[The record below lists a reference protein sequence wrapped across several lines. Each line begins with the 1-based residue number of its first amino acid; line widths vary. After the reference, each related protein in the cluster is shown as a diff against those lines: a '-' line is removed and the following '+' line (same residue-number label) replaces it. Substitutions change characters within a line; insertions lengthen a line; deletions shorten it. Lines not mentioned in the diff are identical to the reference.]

1 MPEQPDFMERAR
13 RELSAEELAGLRVY
27 QASTDR
33 GSVLFMPVIKGMG
46 REVRWMGRVHIK
58 GAAGPVPVSRASL
71 QAIGA
76 PPDWVE
82 KSRTFLQA
90 LQSEYPALTGFPERR
105 ALPEG

>member
-1 MPEQPDFMERAR
+1 MPERPDFLERAKH
-13 RELSAEELAGLRVY
+13 ELSAAELSGLTVY

-58 GAAGPVPVSRASL
+58 GAAGPLPISRATL
-71 QAIGA
+71 QAISA
-76 PPDWVE
+76 PDDWAD
-82 KSRTFLQA
+82 KAKTFLQA
-90 LQSEYPALTGFPERR
+90 LQSEYPALPAFPERR